1 MAGSSARAFLL
12 LQIGV
17 RLLTF
22 ALHQLLV
29 RTVSP
34 AVFGAAN
41 VQLELVLSI
50 VLALARDGVRAVVV
64 RRQAALRSQATVRA
78 LHNLALLPM
87 GCGGLLA
94 AAVGGA
100 YLRYM
105 APPTLWAAGGAALPV
120 SVALYGVGAVFELMA
135 EPLHMRALGLAQYV
149 RVRIGMEA
157 GGVLARAVVHVLLL
171 QPVCLRWMRTHGGAY
186 LTVPPGELPW
196 ALLAFALARAAYG
209 AAYFGAAGVALAHCT
224 SVRTV
229 AGALCPACDRPL
241 FDAPETRALVRV
253 TTGQAVLKLVLTEG
267 DKLALTKLTSLAH
280 QGGYALASN
289 YGSILART
297 LFQPLEES
305 ARLQFTQDTGEAA
318 RGRAAALL
326 QVLLRMHGLLGTAL
340 VAFGPPLARAAL
352 RIVAG
357 AQWADAPSPAAP
369 ILATYCWYLPVMG
382 VNGLVEAF
390 VQAVAPPAVLAWY
403 SRVLVV
409 SSVAFVAVLYGAQ
422 GLMLWGR
429 GGAESAIVWANI
441 AALGVRAIAAYVYVR
456 RYFAPTA
463 YRAQVAWRA
472 LVPRARTLGVLVAC
486 AAALRASAVQAQ
498 PAMAQLGMGVA
509 LASVVYVRDTN
520 DQSRAGVAHVHR
532 RAGGAP
538 VGYQLGGAKRRRV
551 ARRSVGEAPR
561 AAPRGGVESE
571 CIDVSCCARKSPV
584 PGRMRRMR
592 MAMSVSSA
600 VSSLSVAA
608 AALERWCARIVPSE
622 RWSRTDL
629 ARVRAAPRPADA
641 RCAWKPRTHS
651 IISASVLWSCS
662 SR

>member
-1 MAGSSARAFLL
+1 MGGSSARAFLL
-12 LQIGV
+12 LQVGV

-22 ALHQLLV
+22 VLNQLLV

-50 VLALARDGVRAVVV
+50 VLSLARDGVRAVVV
-64 RRQAALRSQATVRA
+64 RRQAALSTPATVRA
-78 LHNLALLPM
+78 LHNLALLPVV
-87 GCGGLLA
+87 CGGVLA
-94 AAVGGA
+94 AGVGAA
-100 YLRYM
+100 YLWYM
-105 APPTLWAAGGAALPV
+105 APPALWAEGGAALPV
-120 SVALYGVGAVFELMA
+120 SVALYGLGALFELLA
-135 EPLHMRALGLAQYV
+135 EPLHTRALGLPQYV

-157 GGVLARAVVHVLLL
+157 GGVVARALVHVLLL
-171 QPVCLRWMRTHGGAY
+171 QPVCLEWLRTHGAAFVA
-186 LTVPPGELPW
+186 VPPGELPW

-209 AAYFGAAGVALAHCT
+209 AVFFGVASVMLARLS
-224 SVRTV
+224 SVRSV
-229 AGALCPACDRPL
+229 ASALGPRCDSPL
-241 FDAPETRALVRV
+241 FDTRDTRALVCV

-305 ARLQFTQDTGEAA
+305 ARLQFTRDVGD
-318 RGRAAALL
+318 GRAATLL
-326 QVLLRMHGLLGTAL
+326 QVLLRVHVLLGMAL
-340 VAFGPPLARAAL
+340 VAFGPPLARPAL
-352 RIVAG
+352 RLVAG
-357 AQWADAPSPAAP
+357 ARWAEPPSPAAP

-390 VQAVAPPAVLAWY
+390 VQAVAPPAVLASY
-403 SRVLVV
+403 SRVLVM
-409 SSVAFVAVLYGAQ
+409 SSAVFVLVLYGAH
-422 GLMLWGR
+422 GLVLW
-429 GGAESAIVWANI
+429 GAESAIVWANI
-441 AALGVRAIAAYVYVR
+441 AALGLRAGASYRYVV
-456 RYFAPTA
+456 RYFASTP

-472 LVPRARTLGVLVAC
+472 LVPRARTLGALVAC
-486 AAALRASAVQAQ
+486 AAVLRSSAVQAQ
-498 PAMAQLGMGVA
+498 NGMVQLGAGVA
-509 LASVVYVRDTN
+509 LASVMYVVSLTN
-520 DQSRAGVAHVHR
+520 QSRPRVAHVRR
-532 RAGGAP
+532 RARGAA
-538 VGYQLGGAKRRRV
+538 VGYQRRRI

-561 AAPRGGVESE
+561 VPPGDVDSV
-571 CIDVSCCARKSPV
+571 CIDVSCCTRKSPV

-600 VSSLSVAA
+600 VSSLVVAA

-622 RWSRTDL
+622 RWSSTDL
-629 ARVRAAPRPADA
+629 VRVRAERPADA